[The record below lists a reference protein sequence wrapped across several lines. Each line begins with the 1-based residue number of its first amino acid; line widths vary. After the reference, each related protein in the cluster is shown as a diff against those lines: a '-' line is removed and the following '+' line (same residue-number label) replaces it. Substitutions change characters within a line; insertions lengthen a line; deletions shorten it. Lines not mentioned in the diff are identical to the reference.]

1 MSMPYRLS
9 RRFFGAA
16 VFLFALSLAAPHAT
30 AAVPDAS
37 GFIGDLGDRVLQL
50 IGDKQRPLAERGQ
63 DFAHL
68 TEEAFDFPRIARF
81 TLGTYWRAASDEQ
94 KQQYEAAFQ
103 TYMVKYYWSQFS
115 SFNAADFKVTKQRDS
130 GSNFMIVSTEI
141 DRPANQAPVAA
152 EWTVAK
158 IGDGF
163 KITDVSI
170 AGISQLLTYRDQFA
184 STLDRNGGDVA
195 ALIVLLKQKSAN

>member
-1 MSMPYRLS
+1 MPNALS
-9 RRFFGAA
+9 RRFLGPAA
-16 VFLFALSLAAPHAT
+16 VLLALSLATPRAM

-37 GFIGDLGDRVLQL
+37 GFIGNLGDRVLQL

-63 DFAHL
+63 DFARL

-81 TLGTYWRAASDEQ
+81 TLGTYWRTSSDEQ
-94 KQQYEAAFQ
+94 KQQYEAAFRA
-103 TYMVKYYWSQFS
+103 YMVKYYWSQFS

-130 GSNFMIVSTEI
+130 GSNFTVVSTEI
-141 DRPANQAPVAA
+141 DRPANEAPVAA
-152 EWTVAK
+152 DWTVAK

-170 AGISQLLTYRDQFA
+170 SGISQLLTYRDQFA
-184 STLDRNGGDVA
+184 STLGRNGGNVA
-195 ALIVLLKQKSAN
+195 ALIDLLKQKSAE